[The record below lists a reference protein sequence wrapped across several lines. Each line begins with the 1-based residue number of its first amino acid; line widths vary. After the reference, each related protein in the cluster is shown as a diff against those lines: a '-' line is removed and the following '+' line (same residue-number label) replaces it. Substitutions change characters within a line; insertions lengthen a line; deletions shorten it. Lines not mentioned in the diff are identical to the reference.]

1 MSVSANKAN
10 EAKTAA
16 IRSEKDLVKKYVNGV
31 IASWIIRLNDVVS
44 LCTRRTY
51 YDFIKFTSSISM
63 SDNFAV
69 NLLISLAKGCL
80 NK

>member
-51 YDFIKFTSSISM
+51 YDFIKFFGKSQKTLEI
-63 SDNFAV
+63 F
-69 NLLISLAKGCL
+69 
-80 NK
+80 